1 MSRIK
6 EKRFFIGLIVIAC
19 CLLLVTP
26 IVLAGPIED
35 SLQLTQEWVKAFHE
49 GNADALSATY
59 ARDGV
64 YISWAGPFPA
74 AGREAIRATYAGFF
88 RAFPTRYIV
97 LRDESRRGYGDT
109 VIYNSNWT
117 LIYGDAKG
125 TMKTVYGRSS
135 AVSTVV
141 EGRRLI
147 VDHNTSLL
155 PIAGP

>member
-1 MSRIK
+1 MSKSK
-6 EKRFFIGLIVIAC
+6 EKRGFLAVVVIASW
-19 CLLLVTP
+19 LLVLTP
-26 IVLAGPIED
+26 VVFAGPIEE
-35 SLQLTQEWVKAFHE
+35 SAQLTQEWVKAFHE
-49 GNADALSATY
+49 GNAEALSATY

-88 RAFPTRYIV
+88 RAFPTRFIV
-97 LRDESRRGYGDT
+97 LRDESRRVYGDT
-109 VIYNSNWT
+109 VIYNSNWS
-117 LIYGDAKG
+117 LVYVDAKG
-125 TMKTVYGRSS
+125 TIKTVYGRSS

-155 PIAGP
+155 PIVGP